1 MIYNHINI
9 TEIIQRLILIVN
21 FYINISYRRFNF
33 VLQWYYNIRFF
44 REKSKKR
51 AKKFDFS
58 EIVPLYLQYLIL
70 DNLYDLIII

>member
-44 REKSKKR
+44 RKKSKKR